1 MPATQQ
7 THDKKR
13 TKYKTTSLSDKP
25 TQLHTGSIAT
35 KFKSWCGIMKSK
47 RKMSEHSPV
56 NEEWSALF
64 KKAIRESKKK
74 KRFIREKM
82 KEEEKKKKVLM
93 KKPFNIGR
101 DCTTRE
107 TIPMKIFVSSTG
119 HPSTHRQEHGRLWIR
134 HVCGE
139 QKKMVVQ
146 WNRSNECGN
155 I

>member
-1 MPATQQ
+1 MPCLHTPATQQ

-13 TKYKTTSLSDKP
+13 TKNKTTSSSDKP

-82 KEEEKKKKVLM
+82 KEEEKKKKSADEEAIQHWQRLYY
-93 KKPFNIGR
+93 KRNNSNEDFCEFNRASINTPPGAW
-101 DCTTRE
+101 E
-107 TIPMKIFVSSTG
+107 TLDQS
-119 HPSTHRQEHGRLWIR
+119 RLW
-134 HVCGE
+134 
-139 QKKMVVQ
+139 
-146 WNRSNECGN
+146 
-155 I
+155 